1 MSEVHKLLHLG
12 REGELQWIRE
22 RVEQLTGERYSG
34 HEDFLKTVRIRY
46 IRKFYFYL
54 LVEVIRKRKRRKK
67 IMQNINWITLV
78 PALLGAVKLVLQPFG
93 VEISDQNINE
103 IANGAAALA
112 TVIGVV
118 MSHRKQEATT
128 TNGSTISGGFNK

>member
-1 MSEVHKLLHLG
+1 
-12 REGELQWIRE
+12 
-22 RVEQLTGERYSG
+22 
-34 HEDFLKTVRIRY
+34 
-46 IRKFYFYL
+46 
-54 LVEVIRKRKRRKK
+54 
-67 IMQNINWITLV
+67 MQNINWITLV